1 MQHPP
6 RKFGALPGVG
16 YGNLNQRFYRL
27 LTGFQDIPVAST
39 SISHASHNA
48 MPRRRIV
55 VSRLSR
61 FALCLIALTAAASVF
76 PRHSFAQN
84 PDQES
89 AEEIVANLYAGRVVI
104 GVAKDGI
111 VVATAENPIEPET
124 SPPMVV
130 PLSDKRVAIL
140 LGAADWWLPSEHR
153 ELARVDSELPELP
166 PPAGLR
172 KSPTLGGTDGGVG
185 AEASDIEQVAG
196 RLHDRLTAIAD
207 HIHSNLN
214 FAPNEPLLV
223 MVLVD
228 YVQNYGAEVWV
239 VQYPIE
245 QEPEQGDF
253 WQTTVL
259 QPQYTQLWPP
269 EKGQPRGL
277 VEISYPL
284 EPAGANLSALVASGD
299 PRIAAAL
306 SSPGLR
312 ETSNSMLNGDIE
324 KLSAVS
330 VAAFLRESLRAISHP
345 GARMIEAEIN
355 KEQGI
360 GWFIAPPE
368 EAPKPGSEQVRPS
381 GAPSLRRPPGK
392 PSGPGR

>member
-1 MQHPP
+1 
-6 RKFGALPGVG
+6 
-16 YGNLNQRFYRL
+16 
-27 LTGFQDIPVAST
+27 
-39 SISHASHNA
+39 
-48 MPRRRIV
+48 MPRRHTAVRP
-55 VSRLSR
+55 LCR
-61 FALCLIALTAAASVF
+61 FALCLIALAAAALIS

-84 PDQES
+84 PDQEN

-111 VVATAENPIEPET
+111 VVATVENPIEPET

-130 PLSDKRVAIL
+130 QLSNARVAVL

-153 ELARVDSELPELP
+153 ELARIDSELPELP
-166 PPAGLR
+166 PPEGLR
-172 KSPTLGGTDGGVG
+172 KAPTLAATNEGAG

-196 RLHDRLTAIAD
+196 RLHDRLTVIAD

-214 FAPNEPLLV
+214 FTPNEPLLI

-228 YVQNYGAEVWV
+228 YVQNYGAEVWL

-277 VEISYPL
+277 VEISYPP

-306 SSPGLR
+306 SASPELR
-312 ETSNSMLNGDIE
+312 ETSNSVLNGDIE
-324 KLSAVS
+324 KLPAAS
-330 VAAFLRESLRAISHP
+330 VAAFLRESLRATAHS

-360 GWFIAPPE
+360 GWFIAPPV
-368 EAPKPGSEQVRPS
+368 EAAKPGSEQVRPS
-381 GAPSLRRPPGK
+381 GAPTLRRPPGK
-392 PSGPGR
+392 LPGPGR

>member
-1 MQHPP
+1 M
-6 RKFGALPGVG
+6 
-16 YGNLNQRFYRL
+16 
-27 LTGFQDIPVAST
+27 AST

-48 MPRRRIV
+48 MPRRRIAV
-55 VSRLSR
+55 YPLCRSV
-61 FALCLIALTAAASVF
+61 LCLIALTAAASIL

-89 AEEIVANLYAGRVVI
+89 AEEIVANLCAGRVVI

-124 SPPMVV
+124 RPPMIV
-130 PLSDKRVAIL
+130 PLSDERVAIL

-153 ELARVDSELPELP
+153 ELARIDNELPQLP

-172 KSPTLGGTDGGVG
+172 RAPTLGGTAGEAD
-185 AEASDIEQVAG
+185 AEASDIEQLAG
-196 RLHDRLTAIAD
+196 RLHERLTAIAD
-207 HIHSNLN
+207 HIHGNLN

-277 VEISYPL
+277 VEISYPP

-299 PRIAAAL
+299 PRTTAAL
-306 SSPGLR
+306 SASPELR
-312 ETSNSMLNGDIE
+312 ETSNSVLNGDIE

-330 VAAFLRESLRAISHP
+330 VAAFLRDSLRAVAHP
-345 GARMIEAEIN
+345 GTRMIEAEIN

-368 EAPKPGSEQVRPS
+368 EAPKPGSEQIRPS
-381 GAPSLRRPPGK
+381 GAPSLRHPPGK
-392 PSGPGR
+392 PSGPGRF

>member
-1 MQHPP
+1 
-6 RKFGALPGVG
+6 
-16 YGNLNQRFYRL
+16 
-27 LTGFQDIPVAST
+27 
-39 SISHASHNA
+39 
-48 MPRRRIV
+48 MPRRQTAV
-55 VSRLSR
+55 HPPCR
-61 FALCLIALTAAASVF
+61 FAFCLIALAAAASIF
-76 PRHSFAQN
+76 PRHSSAQN
-84 PDQES
+84 PDQEG

-111 VVATAENPIEPET
+111 VVATMENPIEPET

-130 PLSDKRVAIL
+130 QLSNDRVAIL

-153 ELARVDSELPELP
+153 ELARIDSELPQLP

-172 KSPTLGGTDGGVG
+172 KSPTLGATDGGAG

-207 HIHSNLN
+207 HIHGNLN

-223 MVLVD
+223 MVLAD
-228 YVQNYGAEVWV
+228 YVQNYGAEVWL

-277 VEISYPL
+277 VEISYPP

-299 PRIAAAL
+299 PRVAAAL
-306 SSPGLR
+306 STSPALR
-312 ETSNSMLNGDIE
+312 DTSNSILNGDIE
-324 KLSAVS
+324 KLSAAS
-330 VAAFLRESLRAISHP
+330 VAAFLRESLRAIAHP

-355 KEQGI
+355 KERGI

-368 EAPKPGSEQVRPS
+368 EAPKPGSEQLRPS

-392 PSGPGR
+392 PPGPRRF